1 MSNTIDGQILTMVLI
16 GVKNRNE
23 TKILKIYQ
31 PKNRVTS
38 EGLRNNVSIN
48 HN

>member
-23 TKILKIYQ
+23 TKILKIIL
-31 PKNRVTS
+31 S
-38 EGLRNNVSIN
+38 A
-48 HN
+48 